1 MREQRSTMPE
11 GPEDARSLCILLLSC
26 IKDVKLTQRVLLF
39 VWCRI
44 FNKTIPIQVDIT
56 PKTNTLYV
64 LVCCTFNKAFKPL
77 SLLIL
82 AFLVILPFS
91 RPLLWLTTLT
101 MMLTTPNKEERKK
114 LEGAKK
120 KGGEWSLDVTYRAPY
135 ICMCKIIEN
144 ISAVIIFFYVVKN
157 ISYSFD
163 VQIRSQYLQYI

>member
-1 MREQRSTMPE
+1 MCWPHDAPLIYSRQFKHLSDIIMREQRSTMPE

-91 RPLLWLTTLT
+91 RPLQWLTTLT
-101 MMLTTPNKEERKK
+101 MMLTTPNKEKRKK

-120 KGGEWSLDVTYRAPY
+120 KGGE
-135 ICMCKIIEN
+135 CKFGCHLQG
-144 ISAVIIFFYVVKN
+144 SVHMYV
-157 ISYSFD
+157 
-163 VQIRSQYLQYI
+163 